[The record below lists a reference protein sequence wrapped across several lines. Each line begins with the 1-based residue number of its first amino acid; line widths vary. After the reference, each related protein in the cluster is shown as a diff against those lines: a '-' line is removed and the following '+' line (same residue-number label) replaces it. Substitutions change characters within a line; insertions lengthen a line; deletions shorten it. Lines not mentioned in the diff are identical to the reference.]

1 VGLTVT
7 NPPILVMTYN
17 ILGGR
22 HRAALRTLV
31 RQLRPDVLLV
41 NETPKLPMVS
51 KWQCRWLGW
60 QWGLRFRAGG
70 RTAGGNMIMTGNRL
84 RPITTSATG
93 IPQPAGQ
100 PIRGVVTVQAELGG
114 EPIGFVGCHLSL
126 NADSRVHEVMDYVL
140 IAAERLN
147 GPVVLA
153 GDLNETSDKPAWQRI
168 LNAGFV
174 DHGGPQELT
183 FPAKAPVRRID
194 AIFVRGDVT
203 VLEHRVPDVDP
214 VLFAEA
220 SDHLPV
226 TALVTMGQA
235 A

>member
-1 VGLTVT
+1 MTD
-7 NPPILVMTYN
+7 PPILVMTYN
-17 ILGGR
+17 ILGAR

-41 NETPKLPMVS
+41 NESPKLPMVS
-51 KWQCRWLGW
+51 KCQCRWLGW
-60 QWGLRFRAGG
+60 QWGLRFLAGG
-70 RTAGGNMIMTGNRL
+70 RTAGGNMIMSNSRL
-84 RPITTSATG
+84 MTITASAAR

-114 EPIGFVGCHLSL
+114 APIGIVGCHLSL
-126 NADSRVHEVMDYVL
+126 IAHSRVHEAMDYVL
-140 IAAERLN
+140 VAADRLD

-153 GDLNETSDKPAWQRI
+153 GDLNETPDKPAWQRI
-168 LNAGFV
+168 LDAGFV
-174 DHGGPQELT
+174 DHGSAQELT

-194 AIFVRGDVT
+194 AILVRGDVT
-203 VLEHRVPDVDP
+203 VLEHRVPDVDSA
-214 VLFAEA
+214 LFVQA

-226 TALVTMGQA
+226 TALVAMRQA